1 MIIIEGYTTD
11 DKVPGA
17 VAKNVWG
24 AGRISIGAIALIVTC
39 VGTMNEGSGAAT
51 VDTERVQVFDDDE
64 AATQFGPRSEIA
76 RMLYAAIEVPG
87 ATVYGIAVDEPG
99 GAVAATTT
107 GVISGTWSTSG
118 EIRYQFD
125 EEVVRIAVGA
135 SDAIDTVGANIV
147 SAVNQ
152 AQNGRLFCVA
162 SYVTGTDTLT
172 FTVDS
177 LGVRGNQHTAWLDL
191 SDAPSGF
198 ALTLAGGT
206 PLSNGGVPFSGGS
219 GTDNVDNALTAL
231 EPTQNDY
238 LAAAHNDST
247 NVGKIE
253 TAVNEKAAFDVGL
266 LEQYHVSTNG
276 ALAGATSIAQTTM
289 NDQLGSLHWVQW
301 GVEHPSR
308 IAARIAAYRS
318 TVEGAQPNY
327 NYDDVPLPGA
337 APHYRDADVPS
348 RATLK
353 TALNAGITP
362 YKTVNGELQIVR
374 AICSRSLNGSTPD
387 YRTLDLG
394 DVSVPIRIR
403 KELVSDYQQL
413 KTENPYAGPDTSTTD
428 APPEGTFTPNL
439 WKNHA
444 YARLKLWEGPDFNW
458 VQEVDDF
465 PPEAEW
471 DEDAERVMSVIDTV
485 VKSQNHQLGLIVRQR
500 AA

>member
-24 AGRISIGAIALIVTC
+24 AGRLSIGAIALIVTC
-39 VGTMNEGSGAAT
+39 VGTMNESSGSAT
-51 VDTERVQVFDDDE
+51 VDTERFQVFDDDE
-64 AATQFGPRSEIA
+64 AATYAGPRSELA
-76 RMLYAAIEVPG
+76 RMLYAAIEIPG

-99 GAVAATTT
+99 GAAAGAVTS
-107 GVISGTWSTSG
+107 VISGTWSTSG

-125 EEVVRIAVGA
+125 EEVIRIAVGA
-135 SDAIDTVGANIV
+135 SDAIDTVGANVIA
-147 SAVNQ
+147 AVNQ

-162 SYVTGTDTLT
+162 TYVGGTDTLT
-172 FTVDS
+172 FTCDS

-198 ALTLAGGT
+198 ALTLVGGT
-206 PLSNGGVPFSGGS
+206 ALDNGGVPFTGGS
-219 GTDNVDNALTAL
+219 GTDSVANALTAL

-238 LAAAHNDST
+238 LATAHNDST
-247 NVGKIE
+247 NVALIE

-308 IAARIAAYRS
+308 IAARIAAFRS
-318 TVEGAQPNY
+318 TIEGAQPNY
-327 NYDDVPLPGA
+327 NYDDVVLPGA

-362 YKTVNGELQIVR
+362 YKTVSGELQIVR

-394 DVSVPIRIR
+394 DVSVPIRVR
-403 KELVSDYQQL
+403 KELVADYQQL
-413 KTENPYAGPDTSTTD
+413 KIENPWAGPDIGD
-428 APPEGTFTPNL
+428 EAPPEGTFTPNL
-439 WKNHA
+439 WNNHV
-444 YARLKLWEGPDFNW
+444 YARLKLWETADFNW
-458 VQEVDDF
+458 LTEVDDH

-471 DEDAERVMSVIDTV
+471 DEDAERVMGLVDCV
-485 VKSQNHQLGLIVRQR
+485 VKPLNHQLGLIVRQR